1 MGNACASNAP
11 SATRP
16 NDRLL
21 RCRTTVAYA
30 GKWLSSGEDMARI
43 ALKPFVDPMSTPCAA
58 DETRFVGQSVRSWP
72 SRAAFRAASIT
83 SRSRWVAGTPVV
95 APSADVVPRSRRL
108 HWAHVRRD
116 CARAASNVR
125 HCVARSRA
133 PSRAWRV
140 KVSRQTRTDRCEYR
154 RERAPPRTS
163 APPSGTPSP
172 ARRKGPSR
180 CAHGSARCADE
191 PPFLKGRKPWTRRP
205 LR

>member
-1 MGNACASNAP
+1 MTDCCAPGLPWPTLTNGSTLGKTWLVSLVAIC
-11 SATRP
+11 RP
-16 NDRLL
+16 HEHAL
-21 RCRTTVAYA
+21 RRGRDQVRRTERPVLAFL
-30 GKWLSSGEDMARI
+30 GRLSSRFHSEPLEVGGRH
-43 ALKPFVDPMSTPCAA
+43 PC
-58 DETRFVGQSVRSWP
+58 RC
-72 SRAAFRAASIT
+72 
-83 SRSRWVAGTPVV
+83 
-95 APSADVVPRSRRL
+95 PSADVAPRSGRI
-108 HWAHVRRD
+108 HWAHVRSD
-116 CARAASNVR
+116 CVRAASNVR

-140 KVSRQTRTDRCEYR
+140 KVSRQTRTDRREDR